1 VREEQREADGVVTEV
16 APGVLRAQ
24 LPIQFTGLGH
34 VNCYLLEDE
43 RGWAVI
49 DPGLP
54 GPRTWRTLK
63 ARLREAG
70 GRIHNVH
77 TVLITHSHPDH
88 FGTAER
94 LRLAAD
100 ADLVTADNFRTWF
113 DLFEPDVDLEIES
126 RFDTDRRAVA
136 ERAGGDKFDRMEAA
150 LDRPSPW
157 GGEMP
162 RPPLPSGPFKPVKRW
177 LMNRWMKAPRPT
189 RRVEDGQ
196 RLRLG
201 RRDWRVLRTPGHCED
216 HLCLFDDGDGTLL
229 SGDHV
234 LPSITP
240 HVSGL
245 TVSNDPLADFVTSL
259 DKVDDLV
266 GVEVVLPAHGQ
277 PFTDLS
283 GRVAAIKRHHH
294 ERLDQVA
301 GISLDL
307 GEADVGA
314 FMRRLFS
321 ERAWGNMAESETY
334 AHLEH
339 LRLAGRAEARWQ
351 DGSLRYT
358 VAGG

>member
-1 VREEQREADGVVTEV
+1 MREEQEDADRVVTEV

-34 VNCYLLEDE
+34 VNTYLLEDE
-43 RGWAVI
+43 RGWTVI

-54 GPRTWRTLK
+54 GPQTWKVLK

-70 GRIHNVH
+70 GRIGAVH
-77 TVLITHSHPDH
+77 TVMITHSHPDH
-88 FGTAER
+88 FGAAER

-100 ADLVTADNFRTWF
+100 AELVTADNFRTWF

-126 RFDTDRRAVA
+126 RFDADRRAA
-136 ERAGGDKFDRMEAA
+136 AQQAGGDKFDRMEAA

-177 LMNRWMKAPRPT
+177 LMNRWMKAPKPSVRI
-189 RRVEDGQ
+189 RDGQ
-196 RLRLG
+196 RLTLG
-201 RRDWRVLRTPGHCED
+201 GRDWQALRTPGHCED
-216 HLCLFDDGDGTLL
+216 HLCLFDAADGTLL

-245 TVSNDPLADFVTSL
+245 TVSDDPLADFVTSL
-259 DKVDDLV
+259 DKVDALD
-266 GVEVVLPAHGQ
+266 GVSVVLPAHGQ

-283 GRVAAIKRHHH
+283 GRVEAIKRHHH
-294 ERLDQVA
+294 ERLEHVA
-301 GISLDL
+301 AISRDI

-314 FMRRLFS
+314 YMRELFS

-339 LRLAGRAEARWQ
+339 LRLDGRARSRWQ
-351 DGSLRYT
+351 DGRLVYT
-358 VAGG
+358 VP

>member
-1 VREEQREADGVVTEV
+1 MRQEQQDADDVVTEV
-16 APGVLRAQ
+16 APGILRAQ
-24 LPIQFTGLGH
+24 LPIDFTGLGH
-34 VNCYLLEDE
+34 VNTYLLEDD
-43 RGWAVI
+43 RGWTVI

-54 GPRTWRTLK
+54 GPTTWRVLK
-63 ARLREAG
+63 ARLKEAG
-70 GRIHNVH
+70 GRIADVH

-88 FGTAER
+88 FGAAER

-113 DLFEPDVDLEIES
+113 DLLEPDVDIEIES
-126 RFDTDRRAVA
+126 RFDADRQAA
-136 ERAGGDKFDRMEAA
+136 AAAAGGDRFDRMEAA

-162 RPPLPSGPFKPVKRW
+162 RPPMPSGPFKGVKRR
-177 LMNRWMKAPRPT
+177 LMNRWLKAPRPT
-189 RRVEDGQ
+189 RRVADGQ
-196 RLRLG
+196 YLELG
-201 RRDWRVLRTPGHCED
+201 RREWEVLRTPGHCED
-216 HLCLFDDGDGTLL
+216 HLCLYDAADGTLL

-245 TVSNDPLADFVTSL
+245 TVSDDPLADFVASL
-259 DKVDDLV
+259 DKVDALDRV
-266 GVEVVLPAHGQ
+266 DVVLPAHGQ

-294 ERLDQVA
+294 ERLEEVA
-301 GISLDL
+301 TISRDL

-314 FMRRLFS
+314 FMRELFS

-339 LRLAGRAEARWQ
+339 LRLTDRAESRWQ
-351 DGSLRYT
+351 DGFLVYT
-358 VAGG
+358 VG